1 VKKIFEKQGWHVLG
15 LMVLLA
21 AVFFLSQLPG
31 ILTGSALG
39 VNTSTWLW
47 LSILVPIG
55 HQVIVALGWRAQ
67 LHNQWLTRLFGKR
80 DFLVFG
86 IVFMLFFLSRPITII
101 LLAISN
107 IDTLNLSLP
116 IRIIV
121 SIILFIPLPYL
132 MYSILKYFGFKRA
145 MGIDHFDPAYREL
158 PMVTEGIFKFT
169 NNAMYTL
176 GFLMFWIPGFIW
188 ASKAAL
194 LSAAFSHLYI
204 WVHFYTVEKPDMEVI
219 YVGNI

>member
-1 VKKIFEKQGWHVLG
+1 
-15 LMVLLA
+15 
-21 AVFFLSQLPG
+21 
-31 ILTGSALG
+31 
-39 VNTSTWLW
+39 
-47 LSILVPIG
+47 
-55 HQVIVALGWRAQ
+55 
-67 LHNQWLTRLFGKR
+67 
-80 DFLVFG
+80 
-86 IVFMLFFLSRPITII
+86 
-101 LLAISN
+101 
-107 IDTLNLSLP
+107 
-116 IRIIV
+116 
-121 SIILFIPLPYL
+121 
-132 MYSILKYFGFKRA
+132 MYSILKYFGVKRA

-219 YVGNI
+219 YRE